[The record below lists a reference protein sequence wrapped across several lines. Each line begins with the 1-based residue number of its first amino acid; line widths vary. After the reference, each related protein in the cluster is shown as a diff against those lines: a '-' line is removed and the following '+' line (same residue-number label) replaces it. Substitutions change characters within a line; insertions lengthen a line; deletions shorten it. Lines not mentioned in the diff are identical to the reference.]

1 MAHIIRQTTVT
12 RDGMHNAF
20 TDLQYWQG
28 NYWVAYRK
36 GAGHVSMDGE
46 AVVAVSADRKRFRE
60 VAHLKMPGDCRDPKL
75 LPLDETRMA
84 CYFPSW
90 TTGIRAKQLQHY
102 ITFSTNG
109 YDWDTPR
116 PILETGRW
124 LWRVRPHNGRYYGLV
139 QTITGGDADKG
150 EPKLEL
156 DLVVSDDLL
165 HWEEVARIGE
175 GCGLCESDIQFRPD
189 GEAWVI
195 ARTVLQNSETGSYFA
210 SAKPPYTDWQAT
222 PMHPVVHA
230 PVVLEH
236 AGQLYVAGRYVPGHE
251 GETTFPF
258 PRHHPFGPQHEGWST
273 AVWRMERATLEK
285 VLCIPATGDCSY
297 PGLIEDP
304 EGRVCLSYYSQHAY
318 HMGIADVPAGVA
330 QERYCNQA
338 ADIYF
343 TELELTDE
351 SVG

>member
-1 MAHIIRQTTVT
+1 MARIIRQTTVT

-28 NYWVAYRK
+28 NYWVGYRK
-36 GAGHVSMDGE
+36 GAGHASMDGE
-46 AVVAVSADRKRFRE
+46 AVVAVSADRVRFRE
-60 VAHLKMPGDCRDPKL
+60 VAHLKVPGDVRDPKL
-75 LPLDETRMA
+75 LPIDGQRMA

-90 TTGIRAKQLQHY
+90 TTGYRTRELQHY

-116 PILETGRW
+116 SILETGRW
-124 LWRVRPHNGRYYGLV
+124 LWRVRPHDGRYFGLV
-139 QTITGGDADKG
+139 QTLTGGDAEKG
-150 EPKLEL
+150 VPKLEL

-175 GCGLCESDIQFRPD
+175 GCGLCESDIFFQPD

-195 ARTVLQNSETGSYFA
+195 ARTVLQNRETGSYFA
-210 SAKPPYTDWQAT
+210 AARPPYTDWDVT

-236 AGQLYVAGRYVPGHE
+236 GGQLYVAGRYVPGHE

-258 PRHHPFGPQHEGWST
+258 RGHHPFGEQHEGWGT
-273 AVWRMERATLEK
+273 AVWRMGRGTLEK

-304 EGRVCLSYYSQHAY
+304 DGRVCMSHYSQHAY
-318 HMGIADVPAGVA
+318 HMGIAEVPAGVA
-330 QERYCNQA
+330 THRYAHQA

-343 TELELTDE
+343 TELELADQST
-351 SVG
+351 G